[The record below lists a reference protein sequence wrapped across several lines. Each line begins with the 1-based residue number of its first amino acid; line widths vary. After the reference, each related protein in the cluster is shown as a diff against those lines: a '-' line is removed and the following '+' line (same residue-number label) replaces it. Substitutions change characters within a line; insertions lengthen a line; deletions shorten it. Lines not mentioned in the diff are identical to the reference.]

1 MFGFQVEVIHECT
14 VSSPPEKHLKSGV
27 VIYYC
32 LGFREAEFTLLLG
45 FLFENVLN
53 RDVGFLCLL

>member
-1 MFGFQVEVIHECT
+1 MIHKCM
-14 VSSPPEKHLKSGV
+14 VSLPPEKHLKSNI

-45 FLFENVLN
+45 FLCENVLQ
-53 RDVGFLCLL
+53 